1 MRIENLKATA
11 DEKALNK
18 LLGKWLPE
26 ERFDILVKC
35 WTFPKLE
42 EFWGC
47 CGEHTELIKKTIECV
62 QWTHVIQGL
71 RDQLEALWKHKDK
84 ILVACADGKGNHQ
97 SVSVA
102 TALTQLCL
110 KKGLLST
117 GPHHL
122 CKENWEAKR
131 ICYTCEHCQPN
142 QEKEDMYDQLQNEGA
157 W

>member
-1 MRIENLKATA
+1 MEKLKVTR
-11 DEKALNK
+11 DQKTIK
-18 LLGKWLPE
+18 QLLLKRLPDVQ
-26 ERFDILVKC
+26 FDILVKC
-35 WTFPKLE
+35 WSFPKVE
-42 EFWGC
+42 ECWTH
-47 CGEHTELIKKTIECV
+47 CGQHTELIKKTIECV

-71 RDQLEALWKHKDK
+71 REQLETLWKHKDK
-84 ILVACADGKGNHQ
+84 ILVACADGKGTHQ

-142 QEKEDMYDQLQNEGA
+142 QEKEDMYEQLQNEGA

>member
-1 MRIENLKATA
+1 MRIEKLKGTR
-11 DEKALNK
+11 DEKAINQ
-18 LLGKWLPE
+18 LLLKWLPE
-26 ERFDILVKC
+26 EQFDILVKC
-35 WTFPKLE
+35 WTFPKVE
-42 EFWGC
+42 EFWAC
-47 CGEHTELIKKTIECV
+47 CGEHTELIKKTILSVE
-62 QWTHVIQGL
+62 WTHVTQGL
-71 RDQLEALWKHKDK
+71 REQLEALWKHKDK

-142 QEKEDMYDQLQNEGA
+142 QEKEDMYEQLRNECA